1 MWKKKPQQKTIQKSS
16 AKLKIGDHHVPVYIY
31 LERRNNARVS
41 IGKTGL
47 IIRLPDLLPRHEQA
61 RQVERFYEWAL
72 HKYAEKPHLLQRQVG
87 AKQYV
92 DGYTFLLQARQYTLR
107 ITDTD
112 TATGSAK
119 LLNDDIHLRVPT
131 AWTDA
136 ERSKKIPQLASRVL
150 AKRYYK
156 PMYDRLHQL
165 NNAYFKKNINE
176 FRLKYVSS
184 VWGSCSRKG
193 NINIST
199 RLLFATPDVIDYV
212 LIHELAHL
220 VHADHSPA
228 FWGEV
233 ARVMPDYKK
242 QEQWLKK
249 HGHKCDI

>member
-1 MWKKKPQQKTIQKSS
+1 MWKKKPQQKTQKSS
-16 AKLKIGDHHVPVYIY
+16 AKLKIGEQEIPVHIY

-47 IIRLPDLLPRHEQA
+47 NIRLPDLLPRHEQA
-61 RQVERFYEWAL
+61 KQVERFYEWAL
-72 HKYAEKPHLLQRQVG
+72 QKYAEKPHLLQRQIA
-87 AKQYV
+87 AKQYK
-92 DGYTFLLQARQYTLR
+92 DGHTFLLQARHYTLH
-107 ITDTD
+107 ITDSD
-112 TATGSAK
+112 KATGSAR
-119 LLNDDIHLRVPT
+119 LVDDDIYLRIPVEWNDT
-131 AWTDA
+131 
-136 ERSKKIPQLASRVL
+136 ERNKKIPQLASRVL

-165 NNAYFKKNINE
+165 NDAYFKKTINE

-228 FWGEV
+228 FWAQV
-233 ARVMPDYKK
+233 ARVMPNYKQ